1 MDEIV
6 NEFLVESHEML
17 DDIDQSLVLLEERPD
32 DTAVLEAIFRGLHTI
47 KGTCSFLGFERLE
60 KVAHAGENLL
70 SLLRDGELVLNA
82 SIADALLATIDALRS
97 CMAAIEATESDEGED
112 HGALIEVLHTLAEP
126 TAADT
131 NDIAA
136 DAESVRCSLL
146 REMPIAETEVSAN
159 DKSGRSTL
167 LGQMLIDAG
176 VSAVD
181 IEIAAAEQAM
191 GDPRM
196 IGEIVISQRKA
207 SQDDVANAL
216 VKQHSNRDKGSS
228 AAGSTIRVDVALLDQ
243 LMNLVGEL
251 VLTRNE
257 IVQLVDNTRSATFS
271 APSQR
276 LNIITS
282 ELQEG
287 VMKTRMQPIGDVWG
301 KLPRVVR
308 DLSHQMGK
316 SVRIEMDGKDTELD
330 KTIIEAIKDPLT
342 HIVRNT
348 VDHGIETP
356 EQRLAAGKP
365 REGVLRLRA
374 NHEGGKVNIE
384 ISDDGAGIPLDAIK
398 AKAVERGLITADI
411 AEYMSD
417 AEATHL
423 IFLPGFS
430 TAAAVTNVSG
440 RGVGMDVVKTNIE
453 KIGGSVDVRTVLGE
467 GTTFKIKIPLTLAI
481 IPALSVLCGGNR
493 YAIPQINLI
502 ELVRVEAS
510 ETSAGIEF
518 VHGAPVYRLRGRLLP
533 IVDLRDVLGA
543 PNTANAVANVVV
555 LQADDRQFG
564 VVVDEIHETQE
575 IVVKPLGQ
583 VVADIPLYSG
593 ATILGDGRV
602 AVILDVL
609 GLAQHAGIISAH
621 GEANPVHDF
630 LDPAEVRA
638 PVEMTTLLLLGVGEG
653 RRVALPLSDVAR
665 LEEFPLTSIEQS
677 GHRSVVQY
685 RGRIMPLVDLG
696 TSLGYGGWYQNESQP
711 VSVVVYRH
719 RGRDVGLIV
728 GEILDIVQ
736 HDLSGETTQSIVI
749 GDRVTDLFD
758 VAGVVAREIPSHELA
773 LMGVD

>member
-1 MDEIV
+1 
-6 NEFLVESHEML
+6 
-17 DDIDQSLVLLEERPD
+17 
-32 DTAVLEAIFRGLHTI
+32 
-47 KGTCSFLGFERLE
+47 
-60 KVAHAGENLL
+60 
-70 SLLRDGELVLNA
+70 
-82 SIADALLATIDALRS
+82 
-97 CMAAIEATESDEGED
+97 
-112 HGALIEVLHTLAEP
+112 
-126 TAADT
+126 
-131 NDIAA
+131 
-136 DAESVRCSLL
+136 
-146 REMPIAETEVSAN
+146 
-159 DKSGRSTL
+159 
-167 LGQMLIDAG
+167 
-176 VSAVD
+176 
-181 IEIAAAEQAM
+181 
-191 GDPRM
+191 
-196 IGEIVISQRKA
+196 
-207 SQDDVANAL
+207 
-216 VKQHSNRDKGSS
+216 
-228 AAGSTIRVDVALLDQ
+228 
-243 LMNLVGEL
+243 
-251 VLTRNE
+251 
-257 IVQLVDNTRSATFS
+257 
-271 APSQR
+271 
-276 LNIITS
+276 
-282 ELQEG
+282 
-287 VMKTRMQPIGDVWG
+287 MKTRMQPIGNVWG

-356 EQRLAAGKP
+356 EQRQAAGKP
-365 REGVLRLRA
+365 SEGVLHLRA
-374 NHEGGKVNIE
+374 NHEGGQVNIE
-384 ISDDGAGIPLDAIK
+384 ISDDGAGIPLDIIK
-398 AKAVERGLITADI
+398 AKAVERGLITAET
-411 AEYMSD
+411 AERMSD

-453 KIGGSVDVRTVLGE
+453 KIGGSVEVRTVLGE

-533 IVDLRDVLGA
+533 IVDLREVLGS
-543 PNTANAVANVVV
+543 PNPESAVANVVV

-609 GLAQHAGIISAH
+609 GLAQYAGIISAH
-621 GEANPVHDF
+621 GEANPIHDF
-630 LDPAEVRA
+630 LDAAEVRA
-638 PVEMTTLLLLGVGEG
+638 SIETTTLLLLGLGEG

-665 LEEFPLTSIEQS
+665 LEEFPVASIEQS
-677 GHRSVVQY
+677 GHRPVVQY

-696 TSLGYGGWYQNESQP
+696 TSLGYGGWYQNDSQP
-711 VSVVVYRH
+711 VSVVVYQH
-719 RGRDVGLIV
+719 EGRDVGLIV

-736 HDLSGETTQSIVI
+736 HDLSGDDVESVVI

-758 VAGVVAREIPSHELA
+758 VASVVAREIPSHELD
-773 LMGVD
+773 LMGAY